1 MQILTI
7 IKNGASILKSF
18 KMKTPNLDSELILAK
33 TLNTTREVLLINFDK
48 KITTEQFN
56 LYRYYLSQRAKN
68 KPIAYILGE
77 KYFWKS
83 NFFVNKEV
91 LIPRPDTEI
100 IIEECQK
107 KFHKN
112 SSIRI
117 LDIGTGSGC
126 ILLSLLK
133 EFKLSSGIG
142 IDVSNNAIK
151 VAKINAKL
159 QQLKNRVNFI
169 KSNID
174 NYQSSNYDLIVSNPP
189 YIKKLKINLSIKNLN
204 KLERNSLSEDVKDFE
219 PKVALDGGISGKQL
233 IEKVVKKSTKLLKLR
248 GCLILEIDDD
258 QIYFTKKKLK
268 QNGFCLF
275 RIVKN
280 LSGKFR
286 CITSI
291 KVN

>member
-1 MQILTI
+1 
-7 IKNGASILKSF
+7 
-18 KMKTPNLDSELILAK
+18 MKTPNLDSELILAK
-33 TLNTTREVLLINFDK
+33 TLNTTREDLLINFDK

-189 YIKKLKINLSIKNLN
+189 YIKKLKIN
-204 KLERNSLSEDVKDFE
+204 SLSEDVKDFE